1 MRAVLFVTCALFASA
16 LTACQAGAPPPS
28 DRGDPRSTAESPAP
42 SARSAGDEGD
52 PGGVRGR
59 AGGGSKSAPNQASAA
74 AIKPLEK
81 TKFGEPITES
91 TTTPL
96 PTIVKDPGQYSAK
109 TIRTEGMVSSVC
121 QSAGCWMQIAD
132 TSGKAHIKMAGHSFF
147 VPKESSG
154 HRAVVQGRVLGG
166 SAPNTCA
173 DSDRCGNQEV
183 TQVQIEATGVE
194 FID

>member
-28 DRGDPRSTAESPAP
+28 DRGDPQATSEAPASLP
-42 SARSAGDEGD
+42 RGAGDEGK
-52 PGGVRGR
+52 PGSRS
-59 AGGGSKSAPNQASAA
+59 GGGSKGAPNQASAA

-109 TIRTEGMVSSVC
+109 TIRTEGMVSAVC
-121 QSAGCWMQIAD
+121 QSMGCWMQIAD

-154 HRAVVQGRVLGG
+154 HRAVVQGKVLGG
-166 SAPNTCA
+166 GAPNTCA
-173 DSDRCGNQEV
+173 DGDRCGNQEV